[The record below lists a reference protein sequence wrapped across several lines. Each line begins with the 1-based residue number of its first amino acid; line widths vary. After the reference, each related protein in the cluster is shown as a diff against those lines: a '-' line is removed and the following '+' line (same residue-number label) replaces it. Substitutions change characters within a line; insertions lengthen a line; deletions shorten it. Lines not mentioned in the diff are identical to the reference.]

1 MTLIC
6 QNVIT
11 GAIFVGWCILCGVL
25 FILTIRFIFIFIVS
39 YEQKKSK
46 KKAKE
51 KKQEESAA
59 VSMYSEEEYDD
70 DDYASYDDEDDERS
84 YTPSEGSG
92 SY

>member
-1 MTLIC
+1 MIC
-6 QNVIT
+6 QVDIT
-11 GAIFVGWCILCGVL
+11 GAIFGSVVATFVSCL
-25 FILTIRFIFIFIVS
+25 FILTRFIFILS
-39 YEQKKSK
+39 YAQKKSK

-51 KKQEESAA
+51 QKQEESAA
-59 VSMYSEEEYDD
+59 VSMYSEEEYD

>member
-1 MTLIC
+1 MIC
-6 QNVIT
+6 QGDIT
-11 GAIFVGWCILCGVL
+11 GAIFCRAGATFAGFL
-25 FILTIRFIFIFIVS
+25 FILTRFIFIS
-39 YEQKKSK
+39 YAQKKSK

-70 DDYASYDDEDDERS
+70 DNYASYDDDDEDERS
-84 YTPSEGSG
+84 YSPSEGSG